1 MKIKHISDSSDIGR
15 ERVSQRR
22 LSTTTGDTSNVIA
35 VDADDDEKAD
45 QLNDRNGIERRAS
58 YSEWCCQRRVFPSV
72 EVTMASSFA
81 IPTSY
86 DEYTSQF
93 DEMGRSI
100 LDWADS
106 EKKFRGFT
114 EV

>member
-1 MKIKHISDSSDIGR
+1 
-15 ERVSQRR
+15 
-22 LSTTTGDTSNVIA
+22 
-35 VDADDDEKAD
+35 
-45 QLNDRNGIERRAS
+45 
-58 YSEWCCQRRVFPSV
+58 
-72 EVTMASSFA
+72 MATSFA